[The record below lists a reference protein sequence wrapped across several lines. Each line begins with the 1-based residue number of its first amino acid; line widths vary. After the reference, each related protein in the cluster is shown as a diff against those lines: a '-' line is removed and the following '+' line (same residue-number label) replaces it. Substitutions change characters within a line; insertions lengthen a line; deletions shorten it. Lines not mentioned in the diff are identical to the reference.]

1 MNWYSNDYA
10 LSLSLSLSLSSLSLF
25 SLSQFPHSN
34 ISLILSK
41 LRGPASAHLSHIE
54 TAFASADP
62 NNTGTLLFDQFSY
75 VTLMLRV
82 VSKKYFL
89 SVAFFIFIVYFLCF
103 RSVVQSLTHTL
114 LNQHEVITLARH
126 YGKKQYP
133 LLTTLI
139 SLIQDDLRKKN
150 YTGFA
155 ELHSVLASCDQDGLG
170 FISKDLLRHICRG
183 NEFPLS
189 DQLIDGTIMK

>member
-1 MNWYSNDYA
+1 M
-10 LSLSLSLSLSSLSLF
+10 
-25 SLSQFPHSN
+25 
-34 ISLILSK
+34 
-41 LRGPASAHLSHIE
+41 
-54 TAFASADP
+54 
-62 NNTGTLLFDQFSY
+62 
-75 VTLMLRV
+75 
-82 VSKKYFL
+82 
-89 SVAFFIFIVYFLCF
+89 
-103 RSVVQSLTHTL
+103 QSLTHTL

-150 YTGFA
+150 YTGFD
-155 ELHSVLASCDQDGLG
+155 ELQSALASCDPEGLG

>member
-1 MNWYSNDYA
+1 MSNDYA
-10 LSLSLSLSLSSLSLF
+10 LSLSLSLSP
-25 SLSQFPHSN
+25 LSQFPHSN

-103 RSVVQSLTHTL
+103 QECCTVTHSHST
-114 LNQHEVITLARH
+114 QPAWGDHSSQA
-126 YGKKQYP
+126 
-133 LLTTLI
+133 
-139 SLIQDDLRKKN
+139 LREE
-150 YTGFA
+150 TVPSPHHSHLSHPRRPSQE
-155 ELHSVLASCDQDGLG
+155 ELYRFCWAPFCAG
-170 FISKDLLRHICRG
+170 LLRPRWSRVH
-183 NEFPLS
+183 
-189 DQLIDGTIMK
+189 